1 MDFAFRARQVRYWL
15 LKGLAHIYPDGL
27 DLAEL
32 AGVLLGVDLA
42 TTEPEIGRH
51 CQYLEE
57 KGYLVSADRGKGQLR
72 RKVFKLTAK
81 GLDLLDG
88 NIEADPGVGI
98 GEAP

>member
-1 MDFAFRARQVRYWL
+1 MDFALRARQVRHWL

-27 DLAEL
+27 DLSEL
-32 AGVLLGVDLA
+32 ARVLLGVDLA

-51 CQYLEE
+51 CQYLKE
-57 KGYLVSADRGKGQLR
+57 KGYLISEDRGTGQLR